1 VISKPLT
8 ELLKKDNFGWNP
20 QAEEAFRSLKRAMTQ
35 VPVLALPDFSKPFV
49 IETDACDIGVG
60 AVLTQGGRP
69 LAYISQAL
77 AVRH

>member
-1 VISKPLT
+1 
-8 ELLKKDNFGWNP
+8 
-20 QAEEAFRSLKRAMTQ
+20 MTQ
-35 VPVLALPDFSKPFV
+35 ASVLALSDFSKPFV
-49 IETDACDIGVG
+49 IETDACDIGVR